1 MSQRFELTVPSA
13 HLKQFAAAVQSLTFA
28 GRELIFEV
36 VPPGASQAS
45 RSTEGVLILR
55 ALNDAHSVFAA
66 VTFDRAFF
74 ERARFP
80 DAHSGTQPFCFTC
93 KINAKSLA
101 PMLRKATAQ
110 RHAGAGGAGGG
121 DRSLGGGCGDRR
133 RANGSGVLRL
143 VISNKPAGGGGAA
156 GGGGGSHPDVHDAGG
171 GGFQPMLVFEVSC
184 GRVAAAR

>member
-121 DRSLGGGCGDRR
+121 DRSLGGGGGDRR

-143 VISNKPAGGGGAA
+143 HYRDRVLDSPPCTGYTTVYWAHYRVLGAQVECVPC
-156 GGGGGSHPDVHDAGG
+156 SW
-171 GGFQPMLVFEVSC
+171 
-184 GRVAAAR
+184 